1 MKQFNVINFDFNAQ
15 KFVAYDVIPYFVREY
30 REQVEQYDAS
40 KLELEIAK
48 TEDEI
53 EIAKS
58 NLDYWKVP
66 VTFDEF
72 KKFVKYKAQYQFWSR
87 CEYEIILVDWPC
99 QKTEEKWDVYDQIM
113 MNLDVVTRLVVES
126 IINDE

>member
-1 MKQFNVINFDFNAQ
+1 MKSFNVINFDFNAK
-15 KFVAYDVIPYFVREY
+15 KFEAYDVIPYFVRSY
-30 REQVEQYDAS
+30 NEQIARYNTAKSELETAKT
-40 KLELEIAK
+40 KLEIK
-48 TEDEI
+48 
-53 EIAKS
+53 IAKS
-58 NLDYWKVP
+58 NLNYWKVP

-72 KKFVKYKAQYQFWSR
+72 KQFVKDRAQYQFWSR

>member
-15 KFVAYDVIPYFVREY
+15 KFVAYNVIPYFVREY
-30 REQVEQYDAS
+30 HEQIERYNAA
-40 KLELEIAK
+40 KLELEEAK

-53 EIAKS
+53 KIAKS

-72 KKFVKYKAQYQFWSR
+72 KQFIKDRAQYQFWSR

-126 IINDE
+126 ITNNE